1 MPKKFIER
9 RRHVRIPMVSVI
21 QIRLGGGQSALAAM
35 LVDLSAGGARIM
47 CQFPLNIGEEV
58 TLKIPL
64 MEEKVLE
71 LKGDVVWSKEMEAM
85 KEYNFG
91 VEYMGGVSFKQ
102 VSQEI
107 DEFVKRHTGK

>member
-1 MPKKFIER
+1 MAEKFVER

-21 QIRLGGGQSALAAM
+21 EVRLGDGNPLAAM

-58 TLKIPL
+58 VLKIPL
-64 MEEKVLE
+64 FEERLLE
-71 LKGDVVWSKEMEAM
+71 LAGDVVWSKEMEAM

-91 VEYMGGVSFKQ
+91 VEYMGGVAFKQ
-102 VSQEI
+102 ASEEI
-107 DEFVKRHTGK
+107 REFARRHTNK